1 MRRRFFAITCTLL
14 LIAAGQLAVAQDWTY
29 SDVGRVV
36 AISDVHGAFEP
47 MVRTLQN
54 ASVINDANRWIAGD
68 THLVVVGDL
77 LDRGPDSRAVMD
89 FLMTLEREAA
99 TAGGRVHVLV
109 GNHEVMNLVGDLR
122 YVSAEEYAAFADDET
137 AAERQRGFDAW
148 RRRMPADMDAE
159 DLEAEFNDKVPPG
172 FYAHRRAFAA
182 DGQYG
187 QWLLSKPL
195 IVVVN
200 GTAFVHGGLSP
211 LVASLGLDGVNN
223 RLMNDVRS
231 YVDQM
236 AMLERAGILLPT
248 DNFYDHARLIDQ
260 YLPSATTTA
269 EVLTAMT
276 TLRELAASDVH
287 ALDGPLWYRGNV
299 ACNQLIERDRLQPAL
314 EAIGATRVVIG
325 HTPTPSRRA
334 LQRLDGRVLEI
345 DTGMLNDYYRGRGH
359 ALILLGDVV
368 GVVSEESK
376 EMLTLQPH
384 PRQVGMRPGVYMSAE
399 TIEQLLATGDISDI
413 REDELRRKV
422 VTISANGRQIEA
434 VFDKRPSRG
443 FFPEVAAYKLDRLI
457 GLDAV
462 PVTVRREVD
471 GDDGSLQF
479 VPERSMDEPARSQSG
494 QGGSAS
500 CPLDEQWAAMYVFD
514 ALIYNEGRT
523 LSRMI
528 YSPDEWRL
536 MLIGHENAFSTRTGL
551 PAYLR
556 NIELKIGSAWR
567 DALVSLS
574 EETVNEV
581 FDEVLDRRR
590 RKALLERRDSLVLNG
605 ADTTP

>member
-1 MRRRFFAITCTLL
+1 MRRQFIAITCTLL
-14 LIAAGQLAVAQDWTY
+14 LLAAGQPAVAQDWTY
-29 SDVGRVV
+29 ADVGRVV
-36 AISDVHGAFEP
+36 AIADVHGAIEP
-47 MVRTLQN
+47 MVRTLRS

-68 THLVVVGDL
+68 THLVIVGDL

-89 FLMTLEREAA
+89 LLMTLERDADA
-99 TAGGRVHVLV
+99 AGGRVHVLI

-122 YVSAEEYAAFADDET
+122 YVSKEEYATFADDET
-137 AAERQRGFDAW
+137 AAERRRGFEAW
-148 RRRMPADMDAE
+148 RRRMPADMEAAE
-159 DLEAEFNDKVPPG
+159 LEAEFNEKVPPG

-182 DGQYG
+182 NGRYG
-187 QWLLSKPL
+187 RWLLSKPL

-200 GTAFVHGGLSP
+200 DTAFVHGGLSP
-211 LVASLGLDGVNN
+211 LVASLGLDGVNS

-231 YVDQM
+231 YVEQM
-236 AMLERAGILLPT
+236 SILERAGVLLST
-248 DNFYDHARLIDQ
+248 DSFYDHVKLIDQ
-260 YLPSATTTA
+260 FLPSATTSS

-276 TLRELAASDVH
+276 TLRELATSDVH

-299 ACNQLIERDRLQPAL
+299 ACSELIERDRLQPVL
-314 EAIGATRVVIG
+314 EAIGASRVVIG
-325 HTPTPSRRA
+325 HTPTPTRRA
-334 LQRLDGRVLEI
+334 LQRLDGQVLEI
-345 DTGMLNDYYRGRGH
+345 DTGMLNEYYRGRGH

-368 GVVSEESK
+368 GVVSEESS
-376 EMLTLQPH
+376 EIQALQPH

-399 TIEQLLATGDISDI
+399 TIEKLLATGEISNI

-422 VTISANGRQIEA
+422 VTITANGRQIEA

-443 FFPEVAAYKLDRLI
+443 FFPEVAAYKLDRLL

-479 VPERSMDEPARSQSG
+479 VPERWIDEPARSQSG
-494 QGGSAS
+494 QGGSAN

-574 EETVNEV
+574 EETVNEA

-590 RKALLERRDSLVLNG
+590 RKALLERRDGLVLNSAG
-605 ADTTP
+605 ATP

>member
-1 MRRRFFAITCTLL
+1 MRRPLFAITCTLL
-14 LIAAGQLAVAQDWTY
+14 LIAAGQLAFAEDWTY

-36 AISDVHGAFEP
+36 AIADVHGAFEP
-47 MVRTLQN
+47 MVATLRN
-54 ASVINDANRWIAGD
+54 ASVISDANRWIAGD
-68 THLVVVGDL
+68 THLVIVGDL
-77 LDRGPDSRAVMD
+77 LDRGPESRAVMD
-89 FLMTLEREAA
+89 LLMTLEKEAD
-99 TAGGRVHVLV
+99 TAGGRVHVLI

-122 YVSAEEYAAFADDET
+122 YVSDEEYAAFADEELAT
-137 AAERQRGFDAW
+137 ERQRGFEAW
-148 RRRMPADMDAE
+148 RRRRPADTDPKE
-159 DLEAEFNDKVPPG
+159 LEAEFNEKFPPG
-172 FYAHRRAFAA
+172 FYAHRRAF
-182 DGQYG
+182 GTNGLYG
-187 QWLLSKPL
+187 RWLLSKPL

-211 LVASLGLDGVNN
+211 LVATLGLDGVNN

-231 YVDQM
+231 YVDHM
-236 AMLERAGILLPT
+236 AILKRAGVLLPT
-248 DNFYDHARLIDQ
+248 DNFYDHVKLIDQ
-260 YLPSATTTA
+260 YLPSATTTN

-299 ACNQLIERDRLQPAL
+299 ACNELIERDRLQPAL
-314 EAIGATRVVIG
+314 DAIGASRVVVG

-334 LQRLDGRVLEI
+334 LQRLDGQVLEI
-345 DTGMLNDYYRGRGH
+345 DTGMLNNYYRGRGH
-359 ALILLGDVV
+359 ALVILGDVV
-368 GVVSEESK
+368 GVVSEDNSEIQA
-376 EMLTLQPH
+376 LQPH

-399 TIEQLLATGDISDI
+399 AIEKLLATGDISDI

-422 VTISANGRQIEA
+422 VTIGANGRQIEA

-443 FFPEVAAYKLDRLI
+443 FFPEIAAYKLDRLL

-479 VPERSMDEPARSQSG
+479 VPAQWIDEPARSQAG
-494 QGGSAS
+494 HGGSAS
-500 CPLDEQWAAMYVFD
+500 CPLSEQWAAMYVFD
-514 ALIYNEGRT
+514 ALMYNEGRT
-523 LSRMI
+523 LSRML

-551 PAYLR
+551 PPYLR

-574 EETVNEV
+574 EETINET

-590 RKALLERRDSLVLNG
+590 RKALLERRDSLVLTN
-605 ADTTP
+605 ADATP

>member
-148 RRRMPADMDAE
+148 RRRMPADMDTE
-159 DLEAEFNDKVPPG
+159 ELEAEFNDKVPPG

>member
-36 AISDVHGAFEP
+36 AISDIHGAFEP

-148 RRRMPADMDAE
+148 RRRMPADMDTE

>member
-148 RRRMPADMDAE
+148 RRRMPADMDTE